1 MSFHQPNLLRYY
13 SFDLFDSGSLLHGI
27 FTRHGGVSPAPWS
40 SLNTGGLS
48 GDRRENV
55 VENRRR
61 IFSEFHLP
69 VESIFDV
76 WQVHSADV
84 IATDRP
90 RPLDEPHQKAD
101 AIMTDRPGITLFM
114 RFGDCVP
121 ILFHDPIRK
130 VIAIAHAGWPGTV
143 AKIVQK
149 TVSELSAHYHC
160 DPQNILA
167 GIGPSICV
175 DHYEVKQ
182 DVIEQVQS
190 CMGGDAKDV
199 LVRKEGR
206 TCLDLWRMNQVQLLQ
221 AGLSEDHIAVS
232 GVCTAENLADWY
244 SHRGEH
250 GKTGRFGALLA
261 LK

>member
-1 MSFHQPNLLRYY
+1 MAFHQSNHLRYY
-13 SFDLFDSGSLLHGI
+13 SFDLFENESIFQGI

-40 SLNTGGLS
+40 SLNTSGLS
-48 GDRRENV
+48 GDLRENI

-61 IFSEFHLP
+61 IFSEFQLP

-76 WQVHSADV
+76 WQVHSAEI
-84 IATDRP
+84 IATDRT
-90 RPLDEPHQKAD
+90 RPLDEPHMKAD
-101 AIMTDRPGITLFM
+101 AIITNRQDVTLFM

-121 ILFHDPIRK
+121 ILFHDPIQK

-149 TVSELSAHYHC
+149 TVIELNKRYQC
-160 DPQNILA
+160 DPRNILA

-175 DHYEVKQ
+175 DHYEVKH

-190 CMGGDAKDV
+190 AMGCDAGEV
-199 LVRKEGR
+199 LMRREGR
-206 TCLDLWRMNQVQLLQ
+206 TYLDLWRMNQIQLLQ
-221 AGLSEDHIAVS
+221 AGLSGDHIAVS
-232 GVCTAENLADWY
+232 GECTAENLADWY